1 MSASMIIRP
10 DASAVDLH
18 TANMLGGVTL
28 AGVTIKEQADYDKM
42 KHKPSINGVEL
53 DGNKTAEELGLASGD
68 YDDLWNKPS
77 INGVELDGNKTAED
91 LGITGAGTK
100 YDFDE
105 GDVDGAIAVTPTGGE
120 TQSVKVHG
128 LQGHCFE
135 DALTEEEILTLLDA
149 EDETEADGNDTE

>member
-42 KHKPSINGVEL
+42 RHKPSINGVEL
-53 DGNKTAEELGLASGD
+53 DGNKTAEELGLGTDD
-68 YDDLWNKPS
+68 YDDLYNKPK
-77 INGVELDGNKTAED
+77 INGVELVGELSSED
-91 LGITGAGTK
+91 LHIHGTGRDYA
-100 YDFDE
+100 FDE
-105 GDVDGAIAVTPTGGE
+105 GDVDGAIAVTPEGGK

-128 LQGHCFE
+128 LQEHCFSE
-135 DALTEEEILTLLDA
+135 VLTEEEILTILDA
-149 EDETEADGNDTE
+149 DEDEEE